1 MRTNPPNNEPNNLA
15 VSLQGSL
22 FNKGDYPKL
31 VDVLAECERTTESWF
46 IDDESQLALSR
57 KGTTVGGDRVSWLAM
72 RQVCKVLSSGLSLSL
87 LDLLGMKREPE
98 DLDKSYKSVAD
109 PDEDFSVGEA
119 ASLYNLALKKR
130 FGRLFGFQA
139 IRNSDTKVI
148 EAVVGNRYRRLPN
161 GDFVSAVA
169 TTLESCE
176 VPLTFHSASVSGR
189 KISIMYSA
197 DGHDDSPLRPGI
209 RLVNSEIGDSA
220 IKAAVVVMCE
230 NGSTMMSSYGK
241 LSRVSHSGKDLMD
254 KLSRLISSTVDKISH
269 QSLSSSG
276 LAKRIENSSRL
287 SLGFSGNEGD
297 EKRFKE
303 FIEFLTER
311 AGLTYFMAKRCLA
324 MVLTG
329 EEPKINNFAMLERS
343 TTWPK
348 KSAMDLV
355 NAIMQE
361 SLSQRTLYYNT
372 TDRFERVAWGIFFN
386 KIALPD
392 ISSES

>member
-1 MRTNPPNNEPNNLA
+1 MRTNPPSNEPNNLA

-46 IDDESQLALSR
+46 IDEESQLALSR

-139 IRNSDTKVI
+139 IRNADTKVI

-161 GDFVSAVA
+161 GDFVSAVSSA
-169 TTLESCE
+169 LESCD

-189 KISIMYSA
+189 KISVMYSA
-197 DGHDDSPLRPGI
+197 DGYDDSPLRPGI

-355 NAIMQE
+355 NAIIQE

>member
-1 MRTNPPNNEPNNLA
+1 MRANPPNNEPNNLA

-197 DGHDDSPLRPGI
+197 DGYDDSPLRPGI

>member
-197 DGHDDSPLRPGI
+197 DGYDDSPLRPGI

-392 ISSES
+392 ISAES

>member
-1 MRTNPPNNEPNNLA
+1 MRANPPNNEPNNLA

-197 DGHDDSPLRPGI
+197 DGYDDSPLRPGI

-220 IKAAVVVMCE
+220 IKAAVVAMCE

>member
-1 MRTNPPNNEPNNLA
+1 MRTNPPSNEPNNLA

-31 VDVLAECERTTESWF
+31 VDVLSECERTTESWF
-46 IDDESQLALSR
+46 IDDEAQLALSR

-87 LDLLGMKREPE
+87 LDLLGMRREPE
-98 DLDKSYKSVAD
+98 DLDKPYKSEVD

-148 EAVVGNRYRRLPN
+148 EAVVGSRYRRLPN
-161 GDFVSAVA
+161 GDFVSAVSSS
-169 TTLESCE
+169 LESCE
-176 VPLTFHSASVSGR
+176 TPLTFHSASLSGR
-189 KISIMYSA
+189 KISVLYSA
-197 DGHDDSPLRPGI
+197 DGYEDFPLRPGI

-220 IKAAVVVMCE
+220 IKAAVVVMSE

-241 LSRVSHSGKDLMD
+241 LNRVSHSGKDLLG
-254 KLSRLISSTVDKISH
+254 KLSKLISSTVDKISN
-269 QSLSSSG
+269 QSLSSAG
-276 LAKRIENSSRL
+276 LAKRIENSSSL
-287 SLGFSGNEGD
+287 SLGFSGVEGD
-297 EKRFKE
+297 EKRFKD

-329 EEPKINNFAMLERS
+329 SEPKVNNFAMLERS

-348 KSAMDLV
+348 KSAMDLIS
-355 NAIMQE
+355 AIMQE

-372 TDRFERVAWGIFFN
+372 TDKFERVAWGIFFN

-392 ISSES
+392 INSGS

>member
-161 GDFVSAVA
+161 GDFVSAVSSS
-169 TTLESCE
+169 LESCD

-189 KISIMYSA
+189 KISVMYSA
-197 DGHDDSPLRPGI
+197 DGYDDSPLRPGI

-230 NGSTMMSSYGK
+230 NGSTMMSAYGK

-254 KLSRLISSTVDKISH
+254 KLAKLISSTVDKISH

-276 LAKRIENSSRL
+276 LAKRIENSSSL

-392 ISSES
+392 TSSGS